1 MVVRGS
7 SCFSTFY
14 LSRYPLSPIHAH
26 PIGALSYPLDP
37 VQYFKI
43 KQVAGNQSYNG
54 QLHGD
59 ECTRPAPPP
68 ARSILCRQGRRDH
81 RGTYNGDSS
90 ECTGPASRGGRAA
103 SAAPAGAAT
112 RELGQPGTGR
122 ICGTYMLHDICS
134 ARCLWKLH
142 RRCGPTSPNFTKSD
156 ATNFPPAGVILD
168 KFVVTF
174 CPFFLLLSSSRG

>member
-54 QLHGD
+54 QLHDD

-122 ICGTYMLHDICS
+122 ICGTYMLQTFVPLDASGSCT
-134 ARCLWKLH
+134 AGAAQLR
-142 RRCGPTSPNFTKSD
+142 PTSPNQMPQISLR
-156 ATNFPPAGVILD
+156 PG
-168 KFVVTF
+168 
-174 CPFFLLLSSSRG
+174 